1 MITYLREN
9 QLSIL
14 LWTALSGTAA
24 LAWLVW
30 MG

>member
-1 MITYLREN
+1 MITYLRDR

-14 LWTALSGTAA
+14 LWTALAGTAA